1 MTDIEKYLSFVLTT
15 FIAFG
20 VTFEVPVIVLVL
32 VQAGVVEIAKLK
44 EWRPYVIVG
53 AFVVAAVVTPPDV
66 ISQLM
71 MAIPLC
77 LLFELGLLLARFV
90 SKGSLRRTA
99 PLAPTA
105 DWAPMSAAE
114 MDKAIEELGHR
125 PDGDDK
131 PARSPD
137 PSP

>member
-1 MTDIEKYLSFVLTT
+1 MV
-15 FIAFG
+15 
-20 VTFEVPVIVLVL
+20 VVVL
-32 VQAGVVEIAKLK
+32 VQAGVVELAKLK

-53 AFVVAAVVTPPDV
+53 AFVVGAVFTPPDV

-77 LLFELGLLLARFV
+77 LLKELGLLLARFV

-114 MDKAIEELGHR
+114 MDKAIEGLGHR